1 MKIDLL
7 FIKGKLAQ
15 RIFVQFVL
23 CALIP
28 ILTMALISFFQVKGE
43 LQKQGQRRLHE
54 AAQNMGSSIYDR
66 MTNVDK
72 SLEILSLGL
81 ILNSG
86 DITGIVERKYIEHM
100 QKIFK
105 ALAFVNDSG
114 KVVPIFGKLPDLRDQ
129 TPEWQ
134 KHLLSGKAAVL
145 VSSGKKNS
153 FHIYML
159 KQVDPKYPR
168 QGILWGEINSMYLWG
183 LDENKTLPAMMELTV
198 LDSLN
203 NVVYTTI
210 PVPPEFNQRS
220 EFKGVRSSL
229 SHFEWNQEKVRYQ
242 AACWT
247 IFMNYQWGY
256 PRLIVAM
263 STPKHY
269 IFAPIAFFKKI
280 FPLIILLSLWVVLL
294 LSAVQIRRSTQ
305 PLQELMGGTKRI
317 ADKDFDSRVSVVS
330 GDEFEELGASF
341 NNMARQLG
349 RQFKALTTIGTI
361 ERSILSSLDSEK
373 IVDTIIAYM
382 KDIFSNDVVSVA
394 LLNSQSENTVRIYM
408 KRNNPGKE
416 RFFKSISLSPG
427 DIQRL
432 DDEREIISIDE
443 EEDFPDYLAPIAG
456 SGVKAFIIFPLF
468 IKQDLTGFIALG
480 LRDPHQ
486 YDPEDLLQARQIANQ
501 VAVALANARLIEDLD
516 LLNWGTLTALAR
528 TVDAKSSWTAGHSE
542 RVTKM
547 AMRIG
552 RTMALS
558 PDELQNLHRGSLL
571 HDIGK
576 IATPASI
583 LDKPGKLTDEERQLV
598 EAHAST
604 GARIL
609 EPIRAYASI
618 IPIVEQ
624 HHEHF
629 DGTGYPNGLVGEE
642 ISLGGRI
649 LAVADVY
656 DAMVSDRPYREG
668 MDKERVVE
676 IIREGTGKHFDPNI
690 VQVFLAVI
698 NDETEKGTDYEK
710 KETLTAAA

>member
-28 ILTMALISFFQVKGE
+28 ILTMAIISFFQVKRE
-43 LQKQGQRRLHE
+43 LQKQGQRWLHE
-54 AAQNMGSSIYDR
+54 AARTLGTSIYDR
-66 MTNVDK
+66 MINVDK

-81 ILNSG
+81 NLNPG
-86 DITGIVERKYIEHM
+86 DTTERVERKYIEHL
-100 QKIFK
+100 QKTFK
-105 ALAFVNDSG
+105 ALALVNDSG
-114 KVVPIFGKLPDLRDQ
+114 KVVPIFGKVSYPRNQ
-129 TPEWQ
+129 APEWQ
-134 KHLLSGKAAVL
+134 KHLLSGKALVL
-145 VSSGKKNS
+145 VSSGEEKS

-159 KQVDPKYPR
+159 KQIDPKNPG
-168 QGILWGEINSMYLWG
+168 QGVLWGEINSMYLWG

-203 NVVYTTI
+203 NVIFTTI
-210 PVPPEFNQRS
+210 SVPPEFSQRS

-229 SHFEWNQEKVRYQ
+229 SHFEWRQERAWYQ

-247 IFMNYQWGY
+247 IFTKYQWGY

-263 STPKHY
+263 STPNHH

-280 FPLIILLSLWVVLL
+280 FPLVILLSLWVVLL

-305 PLQELMGGTKRI
+305 PLQELMEGTKRI

-349 RQFKALTTIGTI
+349 RQFNALTTIGTI
-361 ERSILSSLDSEK
+361 ERTILASLDSEK
-373 IVDTIIAYM
+373 IVDTIIACM
-382 KDIFSNDVVSVA
+382 KDIFNNDVVSVA

-408 KRNNPGKE
+408 KRNNPDKE
-416 RFFKSISLSPG
+416 RFFKNISLSPE

-432 DDEREIISIDE
+432 DEEREIISIDE
-443 EEDFPDYLAPIAG
+443 EEDFPDYLTPIAG
-456 SGVKAFIIFPLF
+456 SGVKSFVIFPLF
-468 IKQDLTGFIALG
+468 IKQALAGFIALG
-480 LRDPHQ
+480 LRDPNQ

-501 VAVALANARLIEDLD
+501 VAVALANARLIEDLG

-552 RTMALS
+552 RAMALS
-558 PDELQNLHRGSLL
+558 PDELQNLHRGALL

-576 IATPASI
+576 IATPANI
-583 LDKPGKLTDEERQLV
+583 LDKPEKLTDEERQLV
-598 EAHAST
+598 EAHSST

-618 IPIVEQ
+618 IPIVKQ

-656 DAMVSDRPYREG
+656 DAVVSDRPYREG
-668 MDKERVVE
+668 MDKERGVE
-676 IIREGTGKHFDPNI
+676 IIREAAGKHFDPNI
-690 VQVFLAVI
+690 VQVFLAII

-710 KETLTAAA
+710 KETRSAVA